1 MSSDT
6 FKSNQLWY
14 YMPDGTPFA
23 LLQVHFVWYLCSRY
37 ILSQLWTKR
46 HAPHKLN
53 EHWIPQWVGQITNYK
68 LQISNYKR
76 TSLPTRSMRTWFL
89 PSSELFDH
97 FSDDDFLQVRCPVC
111 RHTFT
116 TYAQVVDIIS
126 PLSIWH
132 YYQACI
138 FNRACKITFSSS
150 WSGYPRTNNILS
162 TQPTLLTEWR

>member
-14 YMPDGTPFA
+14 YMPECTPFA

-76 TSLPTRSMRTWFL
+76 TSLSTRSMQTGFRTFWSL
-89 PSSELFDH
+89 LRWRLSPGSLSSVPAHIHNLCTGSAH
-97 FSDDDFLQVRCPVC
+97 
-111 RHTFT
+111 H
-116 TYAQVVDIIS
+116 
-126 PLSIWH
+126 
-132 YYQACI
+132 
-138 FNRACKITFSSS
+138 SS
-150 WSGYPRTNNILS
+150 TVHL
-162 TQPTLLTEWR
+162 TLLPWSRKVCVLQPDLFEQK